1 MPLKWRQM
9 GRSETTFIAIGGGGT
24 NDSILEAFFDAIKD
38 KRDASVVVMTVASN
52 DTNGMTSA
60 YNSMFRKHN
69 VKHVSMIDIVGRQ
82 DALNAAAL
90 KKIEGA
96 DAIYFTGG
104 DQLNITSLYGGS
116 PLDYLLRE
124 KVKEGVVIAGT
135 SAGAAMM
142 ASTMIKNGNGD
153 DSPKVG
159 SVETSSGLDLI
170 ANTVIDTHFA
180 QRGRY
185 GRLLTALAHH
195 PHMLC
200 IGLDEKTA
208 IVAKG
213 KKFKVVGEG
222 SVTVMCGIW
231 MSHVDLPYRE
241 PGEQVSVFDVRLHV
255 MAEGYSYDM
264 KDRTPK
270 APAKAL
276 RKTAGK

>member
-1 MPLKWRQM
+1 MA
-9 GRSETTFIAIGGGGT
+9 RSESTFIAIGGGGT

-38 KRDASVVVMTVASN
+38 KSEASVAVMTVASSE
-52 DTNGMTSA
+52 TNGMTSA

-69 VKHVSMIDIVGRQ
+69 VKHVSMIDIEARQ
-82 DALNAAAL
+82 DALSPAAL
-90 KKIEGA
+90 KKIEDA

-153 DSPKVG
+153 DSPRVG
-159 SVETSSGLDLI
+159 NVETSSGLDLI

-213 KKFKVVGEG
+213 KKFRVVGEG
-222 SVTVMCGIW
+222 AVTVMCGVWI
-231 MSHVDLPYRE
+231 SHVDLPYRE
-241 PGEQVSVFDVRLHV
+241 QGEQISIFDIRAHILS
-255 MAEGYSYDM
+255 EGCSYDM
-264 KDRTPK
+264 KTRTPK

-276 RKTAGK
+276 KKAA